1 MLKKSLIIVGIIAA
15 VSMVSACSGTDTLSQ
30 RNWGKSYETAKYNQM
45 LNPDADKTLKPVDSL
60 DGQAAENDLQR
71 YRDGFKAKEQNQT
84 TFNFNLKVKPVFM
97 DKRLIL

>member
-45 LNPDADKTLKPVDSL
+45 LNPDADKTLNPVDSL

-84 TFNFNLKVKPVFM
+84 TFNFNLK
-97 DKRLIL
+97 